1 MFNKTK
7 TATVEKKSS
16 PSIGS
21 SVIGPTLQFIGGQLS
36 SDEDLIIEGT
46 VEGTIA
52 HQDHQL
58 KIGETGRVKA
68 DVHARVIIVEGTIE
82 GNMKG
87 DEAVHIRSTARVVGD
102 VSSPRVSIA
111 DGASF
116 EGLIK
121 TSAQSITTELR
132 GVKNDE
138 RLKDFVGSVG
148 LRTHRKTSSAESK
161 ESDRNQEQ
169 QHVTR

>member
-1 MFNKTK
+1 MFNKTN
-7 TATVEKKSS
+7 TSTEQKKSS

-21 SVIGPTLQFIGGQLS
+21 SVIGPTLKFIGGQLS

-58 KIGETGRVKA
+58 RIGETGRVKA

-87 DEAVHIRSTARVVGD
+87 DEAVHIRSTARVIGD
-102 VSSPRVSIA
+102 VVSPRVSIA

-121 TSAQSITTELR
+121 TPPQSITTELR
-132 GVKNDE
+132 GVKNDD
-138 RLKDFVGSVG
+138 RLKDFTGSMG
-148 LRTHRKTSSAESK
+148 LHTRRKTSSGESN
-161 ESDRNQEQ
+161 ESDRNKEQ

>member
-1 MFNKTK
+1 MFNKTTTPTTQK
-7 TATVEKKSS
+7 EIE

-52 HQDHQL
+52 HQSHQL
-58 KIGETGRVKA
+58 MIGKTGKVKA
-68 DVHARVIIVEGTIE
+68 DVHARVIIIEGALE
-82 GNMKG
+82 GNMQG
-87 DEAVHIRSTARVVGD
+87 DEAVHIRSTARVAGD
-102 VSSPRVSIA
+102 IISPRVSIE

-121 TSAQSITTELR
+121 TSEKSRTAELR
-132 GVKNDE
+132 EVDKNS
-138 RLKDFVGSVG
+138 RLAEFTGSVG
-148 LRTHRKTSSAESK
+148 VRARGDT
-161 ESDRNQEQ
+161 
-169 QHVTR
+169 